1 MQQSFRLQAFHLF
14 DVTFLTTHSLLCE
27 TFNQFTRTKKRKETD
42 DVLTAVYFY
51 LLLLSVKNLSLL
63 ITLKVVHQ

>member
-27 TFNQFTRTKKRKETD
+27 TFNQFTSQAKIANLI
-42 DVLTAVYFY
+42 LT
-51 LLLLSVKNLSLL
+51 SWKW
-63 ITLKVVHQ
+63 